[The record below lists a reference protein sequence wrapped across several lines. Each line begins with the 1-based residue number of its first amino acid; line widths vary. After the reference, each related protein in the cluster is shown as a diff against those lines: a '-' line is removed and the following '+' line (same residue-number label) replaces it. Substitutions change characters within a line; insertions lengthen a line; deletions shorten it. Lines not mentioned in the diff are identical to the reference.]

1 MWHLFVVLKV
11 SSIIKKG
18 LSSTCR
24 VILIWKLALAS
35 RKSSG
40 KNWRFV
46 LELIYQSLYSSILR
60 ESYNDHNSRTS
71 STHNTNDLLEPQ
83 GLQSYNTN
91 SSWQWGQKKSNK
103 MRCKFTLIWQI
114 LKNFFAKYFLAW
126 RSPLLF
132 RPIIMERGNLCLFP
146 LRQDIERNRS
156 VVMNE
161 TVLWKSWIL
170 KKCLQLSVPCGN

>member
-11 SSIIKKG
+11 SSLIKKG

-35 RKSSG
+35 KKSSS
-40 KNWRFV
+40 KKWRCV

-60 ESYNDHNSRTS
+60 ESHNDHNSRTS

-91 SSWQWGQKKSNK
+91 SSWQWGQKKLNK

-126 RSPLLF
+126 QFLMSR
-132 RPIIMERGNLCLFP
+132 
-146 LRQDIERNRS
+146 RQCSSNKW
-156 VVMNE
+156 MA
-161 TVLWKSWIL
+161 L
-170 KKCLQLSVPCGN
+170 